1 MIIRLLLKQT
11 QTLEKIWL
19 HLRQHIS
26 SNIFSINLYLKL
38 KIILVPI
45 NWPLILIKLI
55 PLLNITLKKVTDDDQ
70 DRTNNNTIIENCIIY
85 ADARVILVES
95 SFTYLDYL
103 IHWFP
108 LWVSTVSK
116 FDMSNNYEVCDWD
129 QIISVQ
135 K

>member
-45 NWPLILIKLI
+45 NWPLIQIKFI
-55 PLLNITLKKVTDDDQ
+55 PLLNIALKKLTDDNQ
-70 DRTNNNTIIENCIIY
+70 DKTNNNTTIENCIIY
-85 ADARVILVES
+85 ADDRVILVES